1 MNPLEKAKA
10 AEATA
15 AEQLRAALTSL
26 EAATAETQDERQK
39 AFDDANT
46 AAKAARTERERL
58 ERIEE
63 AREAFPAPTQPAGDE
78 QRAASTEVRVTS
90 NEPTYRQDGAS
101 HSFFRDIRSARAGDT
116 DAIERLHRNRD
127 ETVDAY
133 RAKGRL
139 AELRD
144 VTTGAGADGFVPPV
158 WMSSLYVDI
167 PREGRPSA
175 AIFPT
180 IALPAQGMEI
190 TIPRL
195 TTGPSVAAQDPE
207 GNALSETDI
216 DSDTL
221 SVPINTVGGIQ
232 DMTLQA
238 WERTDPALD
247 SLIAAELT
255 DVYDDKLDVYV
266 LAGTGAN
273 HQHTGIRT
281 VSSIN
286 TVTWTEGSPTAALL
300 VPKLYD
306 AIQQVRTGR
315 KMRATHILMHPRRA
329 AWLASQLSATFP
341 LFAQGGYVNQVGAQ
355 NLGSV
360 FTIAGLP
367 VVEDGNI
374 GVLYGAGTNED
385 EIYVVHAPSSPLME
399 SALRYDVHDQPLGD
413 QLKVRV
419 RVFAYSAFASKRY
432 PKSITK
438 ISGTGLVTP
447 AF

>member
-10 AEATA
+10 AEKAA
-15 AEQLRAALTSL
+15 AEQLRTALASL
-26 EAATAETQDERQK
+26 EAATTEQQDERQK
-39 AFDDANT
+39 AFEDAHE
-46 AAKAARTERERL
+46 AAQAARSERERL

-63 AREAFPAPTQPAGDE
+63 AREAFPAPEQPAADE
-78 QRAASTEVRVTS
+78 QRDASPEVRVKS

-101 HSFFRDIRSARAGDT
+101 HSFFRDIRSARAGDSA
-116 DAIERLHRNRD
+116 AIERLHRNRD
-127 ETVDAY
+127 EAVDAY
-133 RAKGRL
+133 RQKGRL

-144 VTTGAGADGFVPPV
+144 VTTGAGADGFIPPI

-167 PREGRPSA
+167 PREGRPAA

-180 IALPAQGMEI
+180 MPLPDLGMTV

-195 TTGPSVAAQDPE
+195 VTGPSVAAQDPE
-207 GNALSETDI
+207 GQALSDTDI

-221 SVPINTVGGIQ
+221 TVPINTVGGIQ

-247 SLIAAELT
+247 GLIAAELT
-255 DVYDDKLDVYV
+255 DVYDNALDVYV

-273 HQHTGIRT
+273 HQHTGIRA
-281 VSSIN
+281 VANIN
-286 TVTWTEGSPTAALL
+286 TVTFTDGAPTAAKLT
-300 VPKLYD
+300 PKLYD

-329 AWLASQLSATFP
+329 AWLASQLSSTFP

-355 NLGSV
+355 NLGAV

-374 GVLYGAGTNED
+374 GAGYGASTNED
-385 EIYVVHAPSSPLME
+385 EVYVVHAPSSLLME

-432 PKSITK
+432 PTSITK

-447 AF
+447 TF